1 MESWIAAFFGIGA
14 ILLLVLVVALALL
27 IRAGKYDES
36 GYDKDGYDRCGY
48 DRSGYDRWGYDRA
61 GYDRNGFNRYGY
73 DCNGRN
79 AKGQYNRLHDG
90 AGLRADGFYNPRRYP
105 VALTTHARERMEERL
120 GLTDF
125 RKMDAAAREA
135 YQYGKSARQIKK
147 SSAALVR
154 DIEQRHDGK
163 IVLIHRGYIY
173 IFSQENVLITLYRND
188 KIPL

>member
-1 MESWIAAFFGIGA
+1 METWIAAFFGIGA

-27 IRAGKYDES
+27 IRAGKYDED
-36 GYDKDGYDRCGY
+36 GYDKDGYDRLGY

-79 AKGQYNRLHDG
+79 AKGQYNRLYDG
-90 AGLRADGFYNPRRYP
+90 VGLRADGFYNPRRYP

-135 YQYGKSARQIKK
+135 YQYGKSARQIRK

-163 IVLIHRGYIY
+163 TVLIHKGYVY
-173 IFSQENVLITLYRND
+173 IFSQENVLVTLYRND